1 MNKNAKG
8 KSSNA
13 TQAHAAKSEIP
24 HPKAPW
30 KRFVV
35 LLAVFVLAV
44 VIWFIP
50 PPSGVQPRAWHLLA
64 IFVATIVGIITKPLP
79 MGAIALF
86 GIAATVLSGTLTIN
100 QALSGF
106 GNSTIWLIVV
116 AFFISRGFIKTGLGS
131 RIAYLFM
138 AALGKKTL
146 GLSYGL
152 IATDLVLSPAI
163 PSNTAR
169 SGGIVFP
176 LVLASAKAY
185 GSEPDDGTARKIG
198 AFLMQAAFQG
208 NVVTSAMF
216 MTAMAANPLAAKLA
230 AGMHIDVSWGAWA
243 LAAAVPGVTSLVVI
257 PLILYK
263 VYPPEIKETPGASQ
277 FAKQKLAEM
286 GKMHREEW
294 VMLGVFFLLLL
305 LWIFGDQL
313 ARIDSAT
320 TALFGLS
327 ILLIT
332 GVLTWKDVLNEQGAW
347 DTLVW
352 FAALV
357 MMASFLNELGL
368 IPWFTKS
375 AQGMVGGINWG
386 IAFPVL
392 GLVYFYSHYLF
403 ASQTAHVSSMYAA
416 FLSVSVAVGTPSL
429 LAALVLGFLSNLFS
443 SLTHYGSG
451 PAPVLFGSG
460 YVELGTWWKLG
471 ALISIINILIWLI
484 VGGLWWKLLGLWYA
498 TAFLLI
504 SFSA

>member
-1 MNKNAKG
+1 LNVSDSKDDPKSDAAAAQAETPRADPG
-8 KSSNA
+8 WKSSA
-13 TQAHAAKSEIP
+13 VLVAV
-24 HPKAPW
+24 
-30 KRFVV
+30 F
-35 LLAVFVLAV
+35 LLAVLL
-44 VIWFIP
+44 WLIP

-86 GIAATVLSGTLTIN
+86 GIAATALTGTLTIN

-138 AALGKKTL
+138 ALLGKKTL

-152 IATDLVLSPAI
+152 IATDLVLAPAI

-169 SGGIVFP
+169 AGGIIFP
-176 LVLASAKAY
+176 LVKASAKAY
-185 GSEPDDGTARKIG
+185 GSEPNDGTARKIG

-216 MTAMAANPLAAKLA
+216 LTAMAANPLAAKLA
-230 AGMHIDVSWGAWA
+230 AGMHINVSWGEWA
-243 LAAAVPGVTSLVVI
+243 LAAAVPGIASLVLI

-263 VYPPEIKETPGASQ
+263 IYPPEIKETPGASQ
-277 FAKQKLAEM
+277 LAREKLAEM
-286 GKMHREEW
+286 GQMHRDEW
-294 VMLGVFFLLLL
+294 VMLGVFILLLL

-313 ARIDSAT
+313 AGIDSAT
-320 TALFGLS
+320 TALIGLS
-327 ILLIT
+327 VLLAAS
-332 GVLTWKDVLNEQGAW
+332 VLTWKDILHEEGAW

-357 MMASFLNELGL
+357 MMAGFLNELGL

-375 AQGMVGGINWG
+375 TQGMVGGINWG
-386 IAFPVL
+386 LAFLVL
-392 GLVYFYSHYLF
+392 CLVYFYSHYLF

-416 FLSVSVAVGTPSL
+416 FLSVSVAVGTPPL
-429 LAALVLGFLSNLFS
+429 LAALALGFLSNLFS

-471 ALISIINILIWLI
+471 ALTGIINLMIWLI
-484 VGGLWWKLLGLWYA
+484 VGSLWWKLLGLW
-498 TAFLLI
+498 
-504 SFSA
+504 

>member
-1 MNKNAKG
+1 LNVSDSNDDP
-8 KSSNA
+8 KSDPA
-13 TQAHAAKSEIP
+13 AAKSQTP
-24 HPKAPW
+24 RADPGW
-30 KRFVV
+30 KRSAILVGVF
-35 LLAVFVLAV
+35 LLAVLL
-44 VIWFIP
+44 WLIP
-50 PPSGVQPRAWHLLA
+50 SPSGVQPRAWHLLA

-86 GIAATVLSGTLTIN
+86 GIAATALTGTLTIN

-138 AALGKKTL
+138 ALLGKKTL

-152 IATDLVLSPAI
+152 IATDLVLAPAI

-169 SGGIVFP
+169 AGGIIFP
-176 LVLASAKAY
+176 LVKASARAY
-185 GSEPDDGTARKIG
+185 GSEPNDGTARKIG

-216 MTAMAANPLAAKLA
+216 LTAMAANPLAAKLA
-230 AGMHIDVSWGAWA
+230 AGMHINVSWGQWA
-243 LAAAVPGVTSLVVI
+243 LAAALPGIASLVLI

-263 VYPPEIKETPGASQ
+263 IYPPEVKETPGASQ
-277 FAKQKLAEM
+277 LAREKLAEM
-286 GKMHREEW
+286 GQMHRDEW
-294 VMLGVFFLLLL
+294 VMLGVFILLLL

-313 ARIDSAT
+313 AGIDSAT
-320 TALFGLS
+320 TALIGLS
-327 ILLIT
+327 VLLAAS
-332 GVLTWKDVLNEQGAW
+332 VLTWKDILHEEGAW

-357 MMASFLNELGL
+357 MMAGFLNELGL

-375 AQGMVGGINWG
+375 TQGMVGGINWG
-386 IAFPVL
+386 LAFLVL
-392 GLVYFYSHYLF
+392 CLVYFYSHYLF

-416 FLSVSVAVGTPSL
+416 FLSVSVAVGTPPL
-429 LAALVLGFLSNLFS
+429 LAALALGFLSNLFS

-471 ALISIINILIWLI
+471 ALTGIINLMIWLI
-484 VGGLWWKLLGLWYA
+484 VGSLWWKVLGLW
-498 TAFLLI
+498 
-504 SFSA
+504 